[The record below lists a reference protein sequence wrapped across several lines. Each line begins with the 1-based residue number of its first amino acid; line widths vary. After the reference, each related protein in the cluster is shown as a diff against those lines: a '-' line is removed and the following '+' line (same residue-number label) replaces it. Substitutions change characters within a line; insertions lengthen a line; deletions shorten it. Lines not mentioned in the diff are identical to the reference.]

1 MYIHCNISQKMAV
14 LGARRYWFNWAI
26 EWVSFVK
33 YQYPPS
39 NKSIH
44 ARKCGFKMWPLTKP
58 ITLIEVLIWCTQN
71 RSLASAIS
79 IQKEMYVS
87 VNVTFICKDRL
98 THWTYNDTIKYI
110 LPKRTSIYE
119 WSFWEFFFLILLN
132 YDAFFSFASVYQ
144 LLKMGYLMFNSL
156 QI

>member
-14 LGARRYWFNWAI
+14 LGARRYWSNWAI

-39 NKSIH
+39 NKSIY

-110 LPKRTSIYE
+110 LPKWTSIYE

>member
-1 MYIHCNISQKMAV
+1 MYIPCNISQKMAV
-14 LGARRYWFNWAI
+14 PGARRYWFNWAI

-58 ITLIEVLIWCTQN
+58 ITLTEVLIWCTQN
-71 RSLASAIS
+71 RILASAIS

-119 WSFWEFFFLILLN
+119 WSFWEFFF
-132 YDAFFSFASVYQ
+132 
-144 LLKMGYLMFNSL
+144 FNSIEL
-156 QI
+156 WCIFLLCLSLSTLKNGLFNV

>member
-110 LPKRTSIYE
+110 LPKRTSMYE
-119 WSFWEFFFLILLN
+119 WSFWEFFFFNSIELWCIFLLCL
-132 YDAFFSFASVYQ
+132 SLST
-144 LLKMGYLMFNSL
+144 LKNGLFNSL